1 MELEDVMEKANS
13 LWNGFWKKIFMLS
26 CVGLVLACFG
36 FLVFRVLFVNFVDN
50 YEIPYKYDTRTGK
63 IEKLNH
69 TGYIVTPPFLVKVHS
84 VDGRPMQVCISA
96 IQRVLNC
103 KLVEFNPAGLELFL
117 QWHGR
122 NDYTNDGGTRE
133 TPTTFNQIL
142 MAYAYDGSGKSYPFL
157 TVIRE
162 LKPEEVSPGPVGPP
176 R

>member
-1 MELEDVMEKANS
+1 METDVQATANR
-13 LWNGFWKKIFMLS
+13 LWKSFWAKLFVFLAIAVILSGF
-26 CVGLVLACFG
+26 GLI
-36 FLVFRVLFVNFVDN
+36 VFRITWVNFVDN
-50 YEIPYKYDTRTGK
+50 YEIPYKYDRRNGK
-63 IEKLNH
+63 IERLSH
-69 TGYIVTPPFLVKVHS
+69 TGYIVTPPFLVNVHS

-103 KLVEFNPAGLELFL
+103 KLVQFNQDGLELFL

-122 NDYTNDGGTRE
+122 DNYSNNGGTRE
-133 TPTTFNQIL
+133 NPTAFNQIL

-162 LKPEEVSPGPVGPP
+162 LKPEEVLAPAETQ

>member
-1 MELEDVMEKANS
+1 MDNNEVLAMGKQLGKS
-13 LWNGFWKKIFMLS
+13 LWLKSLAFVVLM
-26 CVGLVLACFG
+26 VVLAGFG
-36 FLVFRVLFVNFVDN
+36 LLVFRVTCVNFVDN
-50 YEIPYKYDTRTGK
+50 YEIPYKYDRRSGK
-63 IEKLNH
+63 IEKLSH
-69 TGYIVTPPFLVKVHS
+69 TGYIVTPPLLVNVHS

-103 KLVEFNPAGLELFL
+103 KLVEFNPEGLELFL

-133 TPTTFNQIL
+133 NPTTFNQIL

-162 LKPEEVSPGPVGPP
+162 LKPEEVAAPTEPQ